1 VTVIGPGQGELASH
15 GEHGIGRLAEPA
27 ELIRACESVLEAA
40 GAPNGGG
47 AAWLGVHVLV
57 TAGGTR
63 EPIDSVRYIGNRSSG
78 RMGFALATQ
87 AARRG
92 AQVTLIA
99 ANVALEPPPGA
110 TLVAV
115 GTAAELKR
123 ACEAEFDRADV
134 LLMAAAVA
142 DFRPAVPAA
151 TKLKKDRGAPQIELE
166 PTEDV
171 LSALA
176 ARRRPGQVL
185 VGFAA
190 EHGEGALD
198 YARAKLERKRLDAVV
213 LNDISDPEIGFDAPD
228 NEVTVLKAGGG
239 TLRIA
244 KTGKDQV
251 AERVLDEVEA
261 LRAGKESS
269 DRAVRA
275 DPHRVAGV

>member
-1 VTVIGPGQGELASH
+1 VTVIAPGEGDLASH

-27 ELIRACESVLEAA
+27 QLIRACESILQAA
-40 GAPNGGG
+40 GAPQSAD
-47 AAWLGVHVLV
+47 AAWLGVRVLV

-78 RMGFALATQ
+78 RMGFALAAR

-92 AQVTLIA
+92 AEVTLVA
-99 ANVALEPPPGA
+99 ANVALDPPPGV
-110 TLVAV
+110 TVVPV
-115 GTAAELKR
+115 GTAADLKQ
-123 ACEAEFDRADV
+123 ACEAEFERADV

-142 DFRPAVPAA
+142 DFRPASPAG

-190 EHGEGALD
+190 EHGDGALD

-213 LNDISDPEIGFDAPD
+213 VNDISNPAIGFDAPD
-228 NEVTVLKAGGG
+228 NEVTVLTAGGG
-239 TLRIA
+239 TRRIA

-251 AERVLDEVEA
+251 AECVLDEVEA
-261 LRAGKESS
+261 LRARKESS
-269 DRAVRA
+269 DRAARA